1 MELMPFDAD
10 TFEERAAIMEFC
22 GGLTRFN
29 AETQAARLQG
39 IERWQALKLSKETT
53 DANGS
58 RHSVRGQ
65 DPNATVAGQSR
76 QDDLSRV
83 QRQPKEENR
92 SMPEC
97 KQDAGRDRGP
107 LSSLRMVSRMEV
119 QR

>member
-53 DANGS
+53 DANGN

-92 SMPEC
+92 SMPLDHEAARRSGVVLPALRP
-97 KQDAGRDRGP
+97 QGRGA
-107 LSSLRMVSRMEV
+107 V
-119 QR
+119 